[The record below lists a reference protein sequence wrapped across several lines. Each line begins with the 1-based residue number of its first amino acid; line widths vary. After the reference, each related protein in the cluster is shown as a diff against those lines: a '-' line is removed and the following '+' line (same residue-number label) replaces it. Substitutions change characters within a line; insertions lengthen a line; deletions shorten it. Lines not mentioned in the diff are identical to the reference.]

1 VSAPGSAESELVLV
15 NGTSF
20 HDRCVAGVQRYAQE
34 MTKRLLAAEGV
45 IAVVPRMVEDLPAT
59 RQLVRRPG
67 FVSRALGPW
76 SWIQRELLSSV
87 GGQVL
92 WSPTSRA
99 PLGVPVH
106 VPTVHDV
113 SVLDHP
119 EWFRRSFVNL
129 HRVYIPRLVRGSR
142 RVITVSAFSRDRII
156 DRFKVPADHVVVVH
170 PGVDEMF
177 SPAEPRAVDDVRR
190 KYRLPQEYVLALGTL
205 EPRKNL
211 TRLLAAWNALEPA
224 ARSGVALVV
233 AGESGRVFSESAP
246 AADSDKTAMFLG
258 RVPEPDLPALY
269 SGATV
274 FAYPS
279 LYEGFGFPP
288 LEAMACGTPVLSSDA
303 TATGE
308 ILRGAAVLVNPSD
321 TSSIIEALRALL
333 SDSRLRE
340 ETSVAGLRR
349 ARTFSW
355 DDSAERV
362 LAVLREV
369 A

>member
-1 VSAPGSAESELVLV
+1 MSAESELVLV

-20 HDRCVAGVQRYAQE
+20 HDRHAAGVQRYARE
-34 MTKRLLAAEGV
+34 MTKRLLAAQGV
-45 IAVVPRMVEDLPAT
+45 IAVVPRLVDDLPGT
-59 RQLVRRPG
+59 RQLVRPPG
-67 FVSRALGPW
+67 FVSRVIGPW
-76 SWIQRELLSSV
+76 SWIQRELVSSV
-87 GGQVL
+87 GGRVL

-106 VPTVHDV
+106 VPTVHDL

-142 RVITVSAFSRDRII
+142 RVITDSAFSRDRII
-156 DRFKVPADHVVVVH
+156 DRFKVPADHVVVVY
-170 PGVDEMF
+170 PGVDEVF
-177 SPAEPRAVDDVRR
+177 SRADRPAVDEVRR
-190 KYRLPQEYVLALGTL
+190 KYRLPGEYVLTLSTL

-211 TRLLAAWNALEPA
+211 TRLLAAWTALEP
-224 ARSGVALVV
+224 GVREGIALVV
-233 AGESGRVFSESAP
+233 AGESGHVFSGSAP
-246 AADSDKTAMFLG
+246 AADGTALLLG
-258 RVPEPDLPALY
+258 RVPERDLPALY

-288 LEAMACGTPVLSSDA
+288 IEAMACGTPVLSSDA

-321 TSSIIEALRALL
+321 TGAIVEALRALL
-333 SDSRLRE
+333 SDGRLRQ
-340 ETSVAGLRR
+340 ETAAAGRQR

-355 DDSAERV
+355 EVAAARV
-362 LAVLREV
+362 LAVLRD
-369 A
+369 AAQR